1 MRAER
6 AFEPPAQDSTSLESD
21 ALTLLA
27 RTILR
32 DYRGR
37 IALVSSFGA
46 ESIVLLDMV
55 ATISPSTPVL
65 LNETGMLFPETLEY
79 QRGVSSKLGL
89 SNVQLVRPTRQRLAA
104 VDPDDMLHRF
114 DTDACCNLRKR
125 EPLKRAL
132 APFDAWITGR
142 KRFQNSLRAELEEIE
157 QDDDGKMKVN
167 PLARWTA
174 TDIAAYLDRH
184 DLPRHPLVAQGYP
197 SIGCEPCTSR
207 VADGE
212 DPRAG
217 RWRGSD
223 KTECGIHYV
232 EGQFIGGGGI

>member
-6 AFEPPAQDSTSLESD
+6 AFDPPEQDSTSLESD

-79 QRGVSSKLGL
+79 QREVSAKLGL
-89 SNVQLVRPTRQRLAA
+89 SNVQLVRPTRQRLTA
-104 VDPDDMLHRF
+104 VDPD
-114 DTDACCNLRKR
+114 

-184 DLPRHPLVAQGYP
+184 ALPRHPLVAQGYP

>member
-1 MRAER
+1 MRAEP
-6 AFEPPAQDSTSLESD
+6 AFEPITPQAPPREGE
-21 ALTLLA
+21 ALALLA
-27 RTILR
+27 EAILR

-46 ESIVLLDMV
+46 ESVVLLDMV
-55 ATISPSTPVL
+55 ATIAPSTPVL

-79 QRGVSSKLGL
+79 QRTVSQQLGL

-142 KRFQNSLRAELEEIE
+142 KRFQNSLRAELEPVER
-157 QDDDGKMKVN
+157 DDDGKMKIN
-167 PLARWTA
+167 PLAGWDA
-174 TDIAAYLDRH
+174 QDLNDYIERH

-207 VADGE
+207 VAPGE

-217 RWRGSD
+217 RWRGSE

>member
-1 MRAER
+1 MSNVDIDQLASEY
-6 AFEPPAQDSTSLESD
+6 ASKSPQQILE
-21 ALTLLA
+21 LA
-27 RTILR
+27 ISQFDNLW
-32 DYRGR
+32 
-37 IALVSSFGA
+37 LSFSGA
-46 ESIVLLDMV
+46 DDIVALDMAWKINPEIKV
-55 ATISPSTPVL
+55 FTLDTGRLHAETYRFLEQVRKHYGIQLEVLSPDHQQLEAYVRE
-65 LNETGMLFPETLEY
+65 NGLFDFYENGHGGCC
-79 QRGVSSKLGL
+79 GVRKIAPLRRKLGT
-89 SNVQLVRPTRQRLAA
+89 V
-104 VDPDDMLHRF
+104 
-114 DTDACCNLRKR
+114 
-125 EPLKRAL
+125 
-132 APFDAWITGR
+132 DAWITGR

-184 DLPRHPLVAQGYP
+184 ALPRHPLVAQGYP

>member
-27 RTILR
+27 QTILR

-79 QRGVSSKLGL
+79 QREVSAKLGL

-142 KRFQNSLRAELEEIE
+142 KRFQNRCVRNSKRSSRTT
-157 QDDDGKMKVN
+157 M
-167 PLARWTA
+167 AR
-174 TDIAAYLDRH
+174 
-184 DLPRHPLVAQGYP
+184 
-197 SIGCEPCTSR
+197 
-207 VADGE
+207 
-212 DPRAG
+212 
-217 RWRGSD
+217 
-223 KTECGIHYV
+223 
-232 EGQFIGGGGI
+232 

>member
-6 AFEPPAQDSTSLESD
+6 AFDPPEQDSTSLESD

-79 QRGVSSKLGL
+79 QREVSAKLGL
-89 SNVQLVRPTRQRLAA
+89 SNVQLVRPTRQRLTA

-142 KRFQNSLRAELEEIE
+142 NRFQNSLRAELEEIE

-184 DLPRHPLVAQGYP
+184 ALPRHPLVAQGYP

>member
-6 AFEPPAQDSTSLESD
+6 AFDPPEQDSTSLESD

-79 QRGVSSKLGL
+79 QREVSAKLGL
-89 SNVQLVRPTRQRLAA
+89 SNVQLVRPTR
-104 VDPDDMLHRF
+104 
-114 DTDACCNLRKR
+114 
-125 EPLKRAL
+125 
-132 APFDAWITGR
+132 
-142 KRFQNSLRAELEEIE
+142 
-157 QDDDGKMKVN
+157 
-167 PLARWTA
+167 
-174 TDIAAYLDRH
+174 
-184 DLPRHPLVAQGYP
+184 
-197 SIGCEPCTSR
+197 
-207 VADGE
+207 
-212 DPRAG
+212 
-217 RWRGSD
+217 RG
-223 KTECGIHYV
+223 
-232 EGQFIGGGGI
+232 

>member
-6 AFEPPAQDSTSLESD
+6 AFEPPVPEAASLESD

-27 RTILR
+27 EAILR

-46 ESIVLLDMV
+46 DSVVLLDMV
-55 ATISPSTPVL
+55 AAINPSTPVL

-79 QRGVSSKLGL
+79 QREVSRKLSL

-104 VDPDDMLHRF
+104 VDPDNMLHRF

-125 EPLKRAL
+125 EPLRRAL
-132 APFDAWITGR
+132 APFEAWITGR

-157 QDDDGKMKVN
+157 QDGDGKVKIN
-167 PLARWTA
+167 PLVRWTA
-174 TDIAAYLDRH
+174 SDIAAYLDRH
-184 DLPRHPLVAQGYP
+184 HLPRHPLVAQGYP

-207 VADGE
+207 VAEGE
-212 DPRAG
+212 DARAG
-217 RWRGSD
+217 RWRGTE